1 MKKIL
6 FSSMVI
12 AVSLFATDYSS
23 MSIDELSSLR
33 GSVPKQDRDAF
44 KAAMQSKMQTLS
56 PEERSSYKGIGNGQ
70 GQMLR
75 DGSGSGGMYKG
86 SKVRGFGSGGGR
98 R

>member
-6 FSSMVI
+6 FSSLVI

-33 GSVPKQDRDAF
+33 GSVLEQDRDAF
-44 KAAMQSKMQTLS
+44 KAAMQSKMQTLT
-56 PEERSSYKGIGNGQ
+56 PQERAFYKGMGNGQ

-75 DGSGSGGMYKG
+75 DASGSGGMYKG
-86 SKVRGFGSGGGR
+86 SKGGGFGSGGGR